1 MEILFLLIGIAI
13 GGSVVYFFIKS
24 RLQGDVRVYEEK
36 IRAVQELNT
45 ELKSILTEKEE
56 LIISLTRDISTYQAN
71 NTNLQEKLEKQKE
84 DITKLHERFSLEF
97 NNLANKI
104 FEEKSN
110 KFVEQNKNNLDIILK
125 PFHERIGEFQKKVE
139 ETYVNGAKERYSL
152 KEEVKRLADVNQ
164 QVSKEANALT
174 KALKGESKTQGNWGE
189 VILESILEKSGLSK
203 GREYVVQSSYTNE
216 ENRRLQPDVVVHY
229 PGERSIIIDAKVSLV
244 AYEKYVSA
252 EDDAEKNTYLKEHMQ
267 SIRNH
272 IKELSEKN
280 YQDIYAIKTLDFV
293 MMFMPVEPAYLLA
306 IQQDSELWAYAY
318 ERRILL
324 ISPTHLIASLKM
336 IESMWRQEYQT
347 QNVMKIAEEGG
358 KLHDEFV
365 RLIENLVNLG
375 KRLDDAQKFYQN
387 TMKKISEG
395 RGNLVSRVDRLQ
407 KLGVRAKKTLPE
419 NILNRALDQNDD
431 SENQANNQMP

>member
-1 MEILFLLIGIAI
+1 MELLYILAGCMGGMLIAYFL
-13 GGSVVYFFIKS
+13 VKS
-24 RLQGDVRVYEEK
+24 RQQGDKRVWEERITQAQATNADLK
-36 IRAVQELNT
+36 ITL
-45 ELKSILTEKEE
+45 SEKED
-56 LIISLTRDISTYQAN
+56 LIMDLTRELSKDQAN
-71 NTNLQEKLEKQKE
+71 IKNMQEKLDKQKDE
-84 DITKLHERFSLEF
+84 VSQLQAHFKLEF

-104 FEEKSN
+104 FEEKSTR
-110 KFVEQNKNNLDIILK
+110 FVEQNRANLDTILK

-216 ENRRLQPDVVVHY
+216 DNRRLQPDVVVHY

-244 AYEKYVSA
+244 AYEKYTSSDEETA
-252 EDDAEKNTYLKEHMQ
+252 RNSYLKEHMQ

-280 YQDIYAIKTLDFV
+280 YQDIYEIKTLDFV

-306 IQQDSELWAYAY
+306 IQQDQDLWSYAY

-347 QNVMKIAEEGG
+347 QNVLKIADEGG

-365 RLIENLVNLG
+365 RLMENLINLG
-375 KRLDDAQKFYQN
+375 KKLDDAQKFYQN

-395 RGNLVSRVDRLQ
+395 RGNLVSRVDKLQ
-407 KLGVRAKKTLPE
+407 KLGVRAKKNLPE
-419 NILNRALDQNDD
+419 NILHRALQDSDEDD
-431 SENQANNQMP
+431 E